1 MKNKL
6 VIILALLIILSGCAN
21 GPPQALPDAAE
32 EISGLTFTERVEL
45 SYADQFVIDRYEG
58 GYSLIHIADGEKY
71 LVTPED
77 GKIPADLGSD
87 VKIIRRP
94 LSDVYMAATAVMG
107 LFDALGGTG
116 AVRFSSVK
124 ADGWYIDGA
133 REAMERGEMLYAGK
147 YSLPDYELLLS
158 EGCGFSIQS
167 SMIGHA
173 PEVREKLEELG
184 ITVFVDR
191 SSYESHPL
199 GRCEWIKLYGE
210 MLGESESAEKL
221 FNEQKSYLDGL
232 SPDGD
237 GKTAVCFY
245 ISGGGRIV
253 TRKSGDYVSKM
264 IELAGGKNILS
275 EPNGDNALSTVAMEP
290 EEFYL
295 KAKDADVIIY
305 DGAITGE
312 IDSIEELKA
321 KNSLLA
327 DFKAVKNGDVW
338 CTGKSFFQ
346 DTMSIGETI
355 SDFNIIFSGRADTP
369 SRLYKLK
376 GGDAP

>member
-58 GYSLIHIADGEKY
+58 GYSLIHVADGEKY

-158 EGCGFSIQS
+158 EGCADLYSPKTVRASMGSFFNVNVMTDVDAKTLEKCADKGFAI
-167 SMIGHA
+167 
-173 PEVREKLEELG
+173 
-184 ITVFVDR
+184 
-191 SSYESHPL
+191 
-199 GRCEWIKLYGE
+199 YG
-210 MLGESESAEKL
+210 G
-221 FNEQKSYLDGL
+221 
-232 SPDGD
+232 
-237 GKTAVCFY
+237 
-245 ISGGGRIV
+245 
-253 TRKSGDYVSKM
+253 
-264 IELAGGKNILS
+264 
-275 EPNGDNALSTVAMEP
+275 ALHS
-290 EEFYL
+290 
-295 KAKDADVIIY
+295 
-305 DGAITGE
+305 
-312 IDSIEELKA
+312 DSIPYTE
-321 KNSLLA
+321 A
-327 DFKAVKNGDVW
+327 DFTKPCVIGIGNEANGIGDDVLRLCQSVKIPIMGKAESLNAGVAAAVLMYEAV
-338 CTGKSFFQ
+338 T
-346 DTMSIGETI
+346 
-355 SDFNIIFSGRADTP
+355 
-369 SRLYKLK
+369 
-376 GGDAP
+376 